1 MEEAIFPPTAA
12 LMKDIER
19 ERLLIRQYLLGELD
33 EHEREQLE
41 QRVITHPDYKEEV
54 LITEEE
60 LLEDFVNGTLSPRE
74 LELFK
79 KMYSSPAQSRKV
91 KIAQALST
99 YASEQSPV
107 VQPVVHKTWTRSL
120 FEIFSTKKRF
130 RRFSLAALIT
140 VLAVGGAIL
149 VYWLISQQWRENYE
163 ALRQLNQT
171 GSEILQPNSSVVSVS
186 LPSLLLREGGGE
198 ARNITLGGQ
207 TRTVQ
212 FRLRVP
218 SGGTSSF
225 RATLKE
231 SDGSEIFRL
240 DDLRARQIGPDLLL
254 VLQIP
259 AKMLTSQDYQLE
271 ISERLPDGAYGSPST
286 YPFHVTGT
294 P

>member
-41 QRVITHPDYKEEV
+41 QRVITNPRFKEEV

-91 KIAQALST
+91 KIAQALSR

-120 FEIFSTKKRF
+120 FEIFSTKTRF

-140 VLAVGGAIL
+140 VLAIGGAIL
-149 VYWLISQQWRENYE
+149 VYWLTSQQWRANYE
-163 ALRQLNQT
+163 ALRQLNQA
-171 GSEILQPNSSVVSVS
+171 GSEILQPDSSVVSVS
-186 LPSLLLREGGGE
+186 LPALLLREGGGE
-198 ARNITLGGQ
+198 ARNITISRQ

-212 FRLRVP
+212 FRRPVP

-271 ISERLPDGAYGSPST
+271 ISERLPDGTHGSPST
-286 YPFHVTGT
+286 YPFHVAGT